1 MIDFEVENPIVL
13 SPSVRISVLGVGGA
27 GGNTINALLMANY
40 ENVFCAAVN
49 TDLKALEVSKSPN
62 KLQIGV
68 KSAKGLGSGANPE
81 LGKRSAE
88 EDLPEI
94 IEMVKNSDIVFLV
107 GGLGGGTGSGAL
119 PVIARALKEKDLLT
133 IAVVTKPFAFEGN
146 RRMKIADEAE
156 LLLRKEVDTLITI
169 PNEKL
174 LSMTDKQLSLVDA
187 FEMING
193 IISQFV
199 KSVADIINRPG
210 YINVDFA
217 DLKSIMKG
225 MGLAVMGTATAS
237 GENRAQEAA
246 FAAITSPLLNDMSIK
261 GARSVLI
268 NVTGSSDLGLKE
280 VSEAASFITREAHE
294 DANIILGSVI
304 DEAMGDEVSVTVI
317 ATGFAPVVEKA
328 AQPVI
333 QKVEPTFMQDAM
345 EKRVVETSAVVYTE
359 KVEARAEAPV
369 VAAQHPLKDLLLT
382 EKTVDSTSSPRAD
395 LTGSRAESIKA
406 AGSGRDLEVPT
417 LLRKMVQEKRLQQK
431 N

>member
-1 MIDFEVENPIVL
+1 MIDFELESPVVL

-27 GGNTINALLMANY
+27 GGNTVNALLLANH
-40 ENVFCAAVN
+40 ENVNCVAVN
-49 TDLKALEVSKSPN
+49 TDLKALEVSKCPH
-62 KLQIGV
+62 KVQIGI

-94 IEMVKNSDIVFLV
+94 VELVKHSDIVFLV

-119 PVIARALKEKDLLT
+119 PVIARALKERDLLT
-133 IAVVTKPFAFEGN
+133 IAVVTKPFSFEGK
-146 RRMKIADEAE
+146 RRMKIAEEAE
-156 LLLRKEVDTLITI
+156 LLLRKEVDTLIAI

-174 LSMTDKQLSLVDA
+174 LAQTDAKLSLVEA
-187 FEMING
+187 FEMVNG

-199 KSVADIINRPG
+199 KSVADIINKPG

-225 MGLAVMGTATAS
+225 MGLAVMGTAKAS
-237 GENRAQEAA
+237 GAERAQVAA
-246 FAAITSPLLNDMSIK
+246 AAAIASPLLNDVSIK

-268 NVTGSSDLGLKE
+268 NVTGSSDLGLRE
-280 VSEAASFITREAHE
+280 VSEAASLITREAHE

-304 DEAMGDEVSVTVI
+304 DEAMCDEVSVTVI
-317 ATGFAPVVEKA
+317 ATGFAPVV
-328 AQPVI
+328 
-333 QKVEPTFMQDAM
+333 
-345 EKRVVETSAVVYTE
+345 
-359 KVEARAEAPV
+359 APV
-369 VAAQHPLKDLLLT
+369 VAAQPVMQPVMQSAMQQVETRVVETASVAYVTQNDVREEVPVISTKHPLKDLLLAEKV
-382 EKTVDSTSSPRAD
+382 EKT
-395 LTGSRAESIKA
+395 ESIKA
-406 AGSGRDLEVPT
+406 AAADKDLEVPT